1 MVLAFIVFIKLVFEI
16 NVSTSLE
23 KALRQNIKKN
33 KNRFGKIRLE
43 TLCKCFHLKEVAMN
57 ECRLVVKLYLKAPPK
72 LIIEESKYHLQER
85 HDSVTMKKK
94 ANVLRL
100 KTIHAV

>member
-1 MVLAFIVFIKLVFEI
+1 
-16 NVSTSLE
+16 
-23 KALRQNIKKN
+23 
-33 KNRFGKIRLE
+33 
-43 TLCKCFHLKEVAMN
+43 MN
-57 ECRLVVKLYLKAPPK
+57 ECRLVVKSYLKAPLK